1 MMKSID
7 VSQAI
12 GMILGQDLTRVV
24 PGETS
29 GVAFKKGHIIKE
41 EDIALMR
48 SMGKNNVYVMEIDD
62 DQTHENDA
70 AQQLALLVGDRAL
83 LFSEAAEG
91 KVALRAHCH
100 GMLEI
105 NTEKLFEVNMLE
117 GLSLSTLHN
126 NSPVCMGELVA
137 TAKIIP
143 LVLPK
148 ETMDKAKEICKD
160 GHIIRIIPFAA
171 KKAGL
176 LITGNE
182 VYYGIIKD
190 KFEAVIKK
198 KFEDLGS
205 VVTETIFL
213 PDDADLIA
221 QNVKMLATK
230 NDIVFV
236 TGGMSVDPDDVTL
249 AGVKKAG
256 AEVAVYGTPVLP
268 GAMFLAAYLGD
279 IPVLGIPA
287 CGMFSKVT
295 VLDVVLPKVLVGEH
309 ITRQYIASLGHGGLC
324 RRCEGG
330 CRYPHCSFAK

>member
-1 MMKSID
+1 MKSID

-29 GVAFKKGHIIKE
+29 GVAFKKGHIIKA
-41 EDIALMR
+41 EDISLMR
-48 SMGKNNVYVMEIDD
+48 SMGKNNVYVMEFGE
-62 DQTHENDA
+62 DQVHENDA
-70 AQQLALLVGDRAL
+70 AEQLAFLVGHKEL
-83 LFSEAAEG
+83 LLSEAAEG
-91 KVALRAHCH
+91 KVGIRAQCH
-100 GMLEI
+100 GLLKI
-105 NTEKLFEVNMLE
+105 NTEKLFEINMLE

-126 NSPVCMGELVA
+126 NSLVCVNELVA
-137 TAKIIP
+137 IAKIIP

-148 ETMDKAKEICKD
+148 KTMDQAKEICID
-160 GHIIRIIPFAA
+160 EELIRIIPFTA

-198 KFEDLGS
+198 KFADLGS

-213 PDDADLIA
+213 PDDENLIA
-221 QNVKMLATK
+221 ENIKTLAVK

-256 AEVAVYGTPVLP
+256 ADVAVYGTPVLP
-268 GAMFLAAYLGD
+268 GAMFMTAYLGE
-279 IPVLGIPA
+279 IPVIGIPA

-295 VLDVVLPKVLVGEH
+295 VLDVVLPKVLIGER

-324 RRCEGG
+324 RRCESG
-330 CRYPHCSFAK
+330 CTYPHCSFAK